1 MWSSSWSLA
10 NAMLIHLVPTCMHQ
24 VVPGHPPLRPDSAL
38 LHQSILSLQ
47 SKVREEEEHPRKGK
61 QKLKETRHSPEFH
74 SCSKKQYIS
83 RFKLEDIY
91 YLKQYLAG
99 SRCIKVKIMWI
110 CSDRALSK
118 VVVEMLSG
126 G

>member
-38 LHQSILSLQ
+38 LHQAILPLQ

-61 QKLKETRHSPEFH
+61 QNLEETRHSPEFH

-83 RFKLEDIY
+83 RFKLVGFQRILSEAISGWVAVYQSKNNVDMFRPRPF
-91 YLKQYLAG
+91 QS
-99 SRCIKVKIMWI
+99 SR
-110 CSDRALSK
+110 
-118 VVVEMLSG
+118 
-126 G
+126 

>member
-1 MWSSSWSLA
+1 MVMEVDEDVEQRLVSA

-47 SKVREEEEHPRKGK
+47 FKVREEEGAPTQGETEA
-61 QKLKETRHSPEFH
+61 KETRHSPEFH

-83 RFKLEDIY
+83 RFKLVGFQRIY
-91 YLKQYLAG
+91 
-99 SRCIKVKIMWI
+99 II
-110 CSDRALSK
+110 
-118 VVVEMLSG
+118 
-126 G
+126 